1 MIPLVFII
9 ALEWLPPEPITA
21 EPFDYGAPIEVIDLG
36 PTVEAMERQMQR
48 QPKIGECNE

>member
-9 ALEWLPPEPITA
+9 ALEWFPPEPITDI
-21 EPFDYGAPIEVIDLG
+21 PWDYVTPIEIIDLG

-48 QPKIGECNE
+48 QGECEE